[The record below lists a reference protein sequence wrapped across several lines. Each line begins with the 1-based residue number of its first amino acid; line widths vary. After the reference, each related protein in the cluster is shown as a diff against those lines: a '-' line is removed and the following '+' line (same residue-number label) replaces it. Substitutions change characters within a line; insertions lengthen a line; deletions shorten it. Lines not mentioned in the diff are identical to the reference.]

1 MSNRPDVRTVLHA
14 AVSAVGGEDRPG
26 QLEMAEAVAEALRDK
41 EHLLVQAGTGTGKSL
56 AYLVPSLL
64 HDKRVVIAT
73 ATLNLQHQ
81 LVERDIPA
89 LKEAARATM
98 SEVPHHAVVK
108 GRGNYA
114 CLHRIREG
122 APDDQG
128 TLIEVPEGTLGA
140 EVLELRSWA
149 EEQSEGG
156 HIADRDSAPPHTER
170 AWRQVSV
177 SARECL
183 GATKCPYATECFAE
197 LARDD
202 AHDAQVVVTNHALLA
217 IDAIDG
223 VPMLPEY
230 DAVIVDEAHEL
241 AARVTQASTDELS
254 PQIIERAG
262 RRARTKVD
270 GKEADDL
277 TDAADALADV
287 IASTEQG

>member
-1 MSNRPDVRTVLHA
+1 
-14 AVSAVGGEDRPG
+14 
-26 QLEMAEAVAEALRDK
+26 MAEAVAKALANG

-56 AYLVPSLL
+56 GYLVPSLL

-89 LKEAARATM
+89 LLEGAGETL
-98 SEVPHHAVVK
+98 ETVPHHAVVK

-149 EEQSEGG
+149 EEQAEGG
-156 HIADRDSAPPHTER
+156 HIADRDAAPPHTDR

-183 GATKCPYATECFAE
+183 GATKC
-197 LARDD
+197 
-202 AHDAQVVVTNHALLA
+202 
-217 IDAIDG
+217 
-223 VPMLPEY
+223 
-230 DAVIVDEAHEL
+230 
-241 AARVTQASTDELS
+241 
-254 PQIIERAG
+254 
-262 RRARTKVD
+262 
-270 GKEADDL
+270 
-277 TDAADALADV
+277 
-287 IASTEQG
+287 